1 MSGYKFSV
9 WLTLCFS
16 TSQCKAPREGEV
28 VGWVEGMDAACSPS
42 LPGASCCAD
51 TKRRGGGGLEASG
64 KGGLYPKTI
73 YSKVGRRGGERG
85 DVREEIGLGVWDE
98 CGRVED
104 WRVCDL
110 RDRIEAVKEENSE
123 LERLTG
129 MLPRVKEWY
138 ALHQNTS
145 AFMYICRSRL
155 YLCQVSRT
163 NASH

>member
-1 MSGYKFSV
+1 MIGCNFACMADTVSFHP
-9 WLTLCFS
+9 
-16 TSQCKAPREGEV
+16 SQCKAPREGGGG
-28 VGWVEGMDAACSPS
+28 GWVEGIDAACSPS
-42 LPGASCCAD
+42 MPGAKGRAE
-51 TKRRGGGGLEASG
+51 TQRGGGGGGGGASG

-73 YSKVGRRGGERG
+73 YSKVGRSGGERG

-129 MLPRVKEWY
+129 MLPRVKDW
-138 ALHQNTS
+138 
-145 AFMYICRSRL
+145 
-155 YLCQVSRT
+155 
-163 NASH
+163 